1 MLADKFLAEQV
12 DLIAAISASDYSTF
26 GSDTTWKLGL
36 TWKMNDEIMLRSVAS
51 TALREPTVS
60 DTFMKIR
67 ILPVDYVSRRT
78 RPS

>member
-12 DLIAAISASDYSTF
+12 DLIAAIRASDYSTF

-51 TALREPTVS
+51 TAFRAPTVS
-60 DTFMKIR
+60 EIH
-67 ILPVDYVSRRT
+67 S
-78 RPS
+78 